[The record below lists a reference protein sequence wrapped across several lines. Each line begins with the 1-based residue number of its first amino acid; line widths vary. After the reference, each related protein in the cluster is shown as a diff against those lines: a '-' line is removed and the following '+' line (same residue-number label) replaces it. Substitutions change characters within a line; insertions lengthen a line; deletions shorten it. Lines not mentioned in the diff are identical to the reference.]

1 MACIR
6 NLMIVKEAY
15 ISEPH
20 LVISRWVAYMCNFQK
35 PCIFLYYKFSSPR
48 VVELI

>member
-15 ISEPH
+15 FSEPH
-20 LVISRWVAYMCNFQK
+20 LVISRWVGRDIGN
-35 PCIFLYYKFSSPR
+35 STR
-48 VVELI
+48 LIC